1 MKHRYIA
8 IIIALLSGASITLLL
23 IPALLS
29 NKQLWIVFF
38 VSTTIIFIL
47 VWVFNE
53 FIIFRD
59 LHKLDML
66 IKKLAEDTELSEV
79 AIHNLKMHQ
88 SQDLAH
94 NITEY
99 YNRKNKHLDELIK
112 KADLR
117 RQFIADVSHELK
129 SPLFSAQGYVHTLLD
144 GALHDKEVRTK
155 FLKKAARNLDYLDVL
170 IQDLLTLSQIESK
183 AIRMFTDHFDMV
195 ALANEVLDDREP
207 KAMRAEISLHCK
219 YPKSPLIVH
228 GDYNRITQVLTNLL
242 NNGINY
248 NKSGGSVIIK
258 LEEKYNGILIS
269 VIDDGEGI
277 DKIYH
282 DKVFNRF
289 FRIDKSRTVK
299 KSTGLGLA
307 IVKHI
312 LENHNSVINLE
323 SELGKGSTFSF
334 LLPRDKVTTSATE
347 ENF

>member
-1 MKHRYIA
+1 MKHRIIA

-47 VWVFNE
+47 IWVFNE
-53 FIIFRD
+53 FIVFRD
-59 LHKLDML
+59 LQKLDML
-66 IKKLAEDTELSEV
+66 IRKLAEDTELDEDAV
-79 AIHNLKMHQ
+79 HNLKMLQ
-88 SQDLAH
+88 SQELARD
-94 NITEY
+94 ITDY
-99 YNRKNKHLDELIK
+99 YNRKNKHLDELVK
-112 KADLR
+112 KSDLR

-144 GALHDKEVRTK
+144 GALKDKEVRTK

-183 AIRMFTDHFDMV
+183 AIRMFSDHFDLV
-195 ALANEVLDDREP
+195 AVSNEVLDDREP
-207 KAMRAEISLHCK
+207 KATRNEITLSCN
-219 YPKSPLIVH
+219 YEKSPLIVY
-228 GDYNRITQVLTNLL
+228 GDYRRIVQVLTNLV

-248 NKSGGSVIIK
+248 NSNGGSVSINI
-258 LEEKYNGILIS
+258 EEKHSGILVS
-269 VIDDGEGI
+269 VKDDGEGI
-277 DKIYH
+277 EKEFH

-312 LENHNSVINLE
+312 LENHNTVIHLE
-323 SELGKGSTFSF
+323 SELGKGSAFSF
-334 LLPRDKVTTSATE
+334 LLPRDKVFVSATE
-347 ENF
+347 

>member
-38 VSTTIIFIL
+38 VSTAMIFML

-66 IKKLAEDTELSEV
+66 IRKLAEDTELADGQS
-79 AIHNLKMHQ
+79 HNLKMYQ
-88 SQDLAH
+88 SQELGN

-99 YNRKNKHLDELIK
+99 YNRQNKHLDELIK

-144 GALHDKEVRTK
+144 GALKDKEVRTK

-183 AIRMFTDHFDMV
+183 AIVMFSDHFDII
-195 ALANEVLDDREP
+195 ALTKEVLDDRESI
-207 KAMRAEISLHCK
+207 AVEAAITLNCQYET
-219 YPKSPLIVH
+219 SPLIVY

-248 NKSGGSVIIK
+248 NKLGGSVIID
-258 LEEKYNGILIS
+258 LQEKQNGILVS

-277 DKIYH
+277 ENIYH
-282 DKVFNRF
+282 DRVFNRF
-289 FRIDKSRTVK
+289 FRVDKSRTVK
-299 KSTGLGLA
+299 NSTGLGLA

-312 LENHNSVINLE
+312 LENHHTIINLE

-334 LLPRDKVTTSATE
+334 LLPRDKVTKSASE
-347 ENF
+347 EEF

>member
-1 MKHRYIA
+1 MKHRIIA
-8 IIIALLSGASITLLL
+8 IIVALLSGASITLLL

-29 NKQLWIVFF
+29 NKQLWLVFF
-38 VSTTIIFIL
+38 ISTTIIFLLI
-47 VWVFNE
+47 WVFNE

-66 IKKLAEDTELSEV
+66 IRKLAEDTDLDEDAVS
-79 AIHNLKMHQ
+79 NLKMLQ
-88 SQDLAH
+88 SQELAH
-94 NITEY
+94 NITGY
-99 YNRKNKHLDELIK
+99 YKRKNKHLDELVK
-112 KADLR
+112 KSDLR

-144 GALHDKEVRTK
+144 GAVKDKEVRTK

-183 AIRMFTDHFDMV
+183 AIRMFSDHFDMV
-195 ALANEVLDDREP
+195 ALANEVLDDRES
-207 KAMRAEISLHCK
+207 KAANAGISLSCNYEK
-219 YPKSPLIVH
+219 LALIAY
-228 GDYNRITQVLTNLL
+228 GDYTRITQVLTNLV

-248 NKSGGSVIIK
+248 NSKGGNVSINIKENHGGVRVSVT
-258 LEEKYNGILIS
+258 
-269 VIDDGEGI
+269 DDGEGI
-277 DKIYH
+277 DKEYH
-282 DKVFNRF
+282 DKIFNRF

-312 LENHNSVINLE
+312 LENHNSVIHLE

-334 LLPRDKVTTSATE
+334 ILPRDKLFVSAAE
-347 ENF
+347 

>member
-1 MKHRYIA
+1 MKHRIIA

-23 IPALLS
+23 IPAQLS

-38 VSTTIIFIL
+38 VSTSIIFIL
-47 VWVFNE
+47 VWIFNE
-53 FIIFRD
+53 FIVFRD
-59 LHKLDML
+59 LYKLDRL
-66 IKKLAEDTELSEV
+66 IRKLAEDIDVDEDALS
-79 AIHNLKMHQ
+79 NLKMRQ
-88 SQDLAH
+88 SQELAH
-94 NITEY
+94 HITGY
-99 YNRKNKHLDELIK
+99 YKRKNKHLDELVK

-144 GALHDKEVRTK
+144 GAVKDKEVRTK

-183 AIRMFTDHFDMV
+183 AIIMFSDHFDMV
-195 ALANEVLDDREP
+195 ALAKEVLDDRDS
-207 KAMRAEISLHCK
+207 KAVNAEINLSCNYK
-219 YPKSPLIVH
+219 KSPLIAY
-228 GDYNRITQVLTNLL
+228 GDYTRITQVLTNLV

-248 NKSGGSVIIK
+248 NSKGGNVSINIKENHGGVLVSVT
-258 LEEKYNGILIS
+258 
-269 VIDDGEGI
+269 DDGEGI
-277 DKIYH
+277 DKDYH

-312 LENHNSVINLE
+312 LENHNSVIHLE
-323 SELGKGSTFSF
+323 SEIGKGSTFSF
-334 LLPRDKVTTSATE
+334 ILPRDKVLVNAAE
-347 ENF
+347 

>member
-1 MKHRYIA
+1 MKHRIIA
-8 IIIALLSGASITLLL
+8 IIVALLSGASITLLL

-29 NKQLWIVFF
+29 NKQLWLVFF
-38 VSTTIIFIL
+38 ISTTIIFLLI
-47 VWVFNE
+47 WVFNE

-66 IKKLAEDTELSEV
+66 IRKLAEDTDLDEDAVS
-79 AIHNLKMHQ
+79 NLKMLQ
-88 SQDLAH
+88 SQELAH
-94 NITEY
+94 NITGY
-99 YNRKNKHLDELIK
+99 YKRKNKHLDELVK
-112 KADLR
+112 KSDLR

-144 GALHDKEVRTK
+144 GAVKDKEVRTK

-183 AIRMFTDHFDMV
+183 AIRMFSDHFDMV
-195 ALANEVLDDREP
+195 ALAREVLDDRES
-207 KAMRAEISLHCK
+207 KAANAEITLSCDYEK
-219 YPKSPLIVH
+219 PVLIAY
-228 GDYNRITQVLTNLL
+228 GDYTRITQVLTNLV

-248 NKSGGSVIIK
+248 NSKGGNVSINIKENHGGVRVSVT
-258 LEEKYNGILIS
+258 
-269 VIDDGEGI
+269 DDGEGI
-277 DKIYH
+277 DKEYH
-282 DKVFNRF
+282 DKIFNRF

-312 LENHNSVINLE
+312 LENHNSVIHLE

-334 LLPRDKVTTSATE
+334 ILPRDKLFVSAAE
-347 ENF
+347 

>member
-1 MKHRYIA
+1 MKHRIIA

-29 NKQLWIVFF
+29 NKQLWLVFF
-38 VSTTIIFIL
+38 ISTTIIFFL
-47 VWVFNE
+47 TWVFNE
-53 FIIFRD
+53 FIVFRD

-66 IKKLAEDTELSEV
+66 IRKLAEDTELDEDAV
-79 AIHNLKMHQ
+79 HNLKMLQ
-88 SQDLAH
+88 SQELAN
-94 NITEY
+94 NITGY
-99 YNRKNKHLDELIK
+99 YNRKNKHFEELIK
-112 KADLR
+112 KSDLR

-144 GALHDKEVRTK
+144 GALKDKEVRTK

-183 AIRMFTDHFDMV
+183 AIIMFSDHFDMV
-195 ALANEVLDDREP
+195 ALANEVLDDRDS
-207 KAMRAEISLHCK
+207 KAINAEITLSCNYK
-219 YPKSPLIVH
+219 KSPVIVY
-228 GDYNRITQVLTNLL
+228 GDYTRITQVLANLV

-248 NKSGGSVIIK
+248 NSQGGTVSINI
-258 LEEKYNGILIS
+258 EEKYNGVLVS
-269 VIDDGEGI
+269 VTDDGEGI
-277 DKIYH
+277 DNEFH

-312 LENHNSVINLE
+312 LENHNTAIHLE

-334 LLPRDKVTTSATE
+334 LLSRDKVFVSAPE
-347 ENF
+347 

>member
-1 MKHRYIA
+1 MKHRIIA

-29 NKQLWIVFF
+29 NKQLWLVFF
-38 VSTTIIFIL
+38 ISTIIIFLLI
-47 VWVFNE
+47 WVFNE

-66 IKKLAEDTELSEV
+66 IRKLAEDTELDEDAVS
-79 AIHNLKMHQ
+79 NLKMLQ
-88 SQDLAH
+88 SQELAH
-94 NITEY
+94 DITGY
-99 YNRKNKHLDELIK
+99 YKRKNKHLDELVK
-112 KADLR
+112 KSDLR

-144 GALHDKEVRTK
+144 GAVKDKEVRTK

-183 AIRMFTDHFDMV
+183 AIRMFSDHFDMV
-195 ALANEVLDDREP
+195 ALAKDVLDDRES
-207 KAMRAEISLHCK
+207 KAANAEINLSCNHE
-219 YPKSPLIVH
+219 KSTLIAY
-228 GDYNRITQVLTNLL
+228 GDYTRIIQVLTNLV

-248 NKSGGSVIIK
+248 NSKGGNVSINIKENHGDVMVSVT
-258 LEEKYNGILIS
+258 
-269 VIDDGEGI
+269 DDGEGI
-277 DKIYH
+277 EKAYH

-312 LENHNSVINLE
+312 LENHNSVIHLE

-334 LLPRDKVTTSATE
+334 LLPRDKVFVSAAE
-347 ENF
+347 

>member
-38 VSTTIIFIL
+38 VSTTIIFTL

-53 FIIFRD
+53 FIVFRD

-66 IKKLAEDTELSEV
+66 IKKLAEDAELSEG

-88 SQDLAH
+88 SQELAYG
-94 NITEY
+94 ITEY
-99 YNRKNKHLDELIK
+99 YNRKNKHLEELIK

-129 SPLFSAQGYVHTLLD
+129 SPLFSAQGYVLTLLD
-144 GALHDKEVRTK
+144 GALKDKEVRTK

-183 AIRMFTDHFDMV
+183 AIRMISDHFDMV
-195 ALANEVLDDREP
+195 ALAKEVLEERES
-207 KAMRAEISLHCK
+207 KAVRAEITLEGT
-219 YPKSPLIVH
+219 YERSPLIVY
-228 GDYNRITQVLTNLL
+228 GDYTRITQVLTNLV

-248 NKSGGSVIIK
+248 NKSGGRVIIK
-258 LEEKYNGILIS
+258 LEDKHNGILIS
-269 VIDDGEGI
+269 VIDNGEGI
-277 DKIYH
+277 EKEFH

-312 LENHNSVINLE
+312 LENHNTVINLE

-334 LLPRDKVTTSATE
+334 LLPRDKVATSATE
-347 ENF
+347 EKF

>member
-38 VSTTIIFIL
+38 VSTAIIFAL

-66 IKKLAEDTELSEV
+66 IRKLAEDTELAEGE
-79 AIHNLKMHQ
+79 IHNLKMYQ
-88 SQDLAH
+88 SQELAD

-99 YNRKNKHLDELIK
+99 YNRQNKHLDELIK

-144 GALHDKEVRTK
+144 GALKDKEVRTK

-183 AIRMFTDHFDMV
+183 AIVMFSDHFDII
-195 ALANEVLDDREP
+195 ALAKEVLDDRESIAA
-207 KAMRAEISLHCK
+207 KAEITLNCK
-219 YPKSPLIVH
+219 YEKSPLIVY
-228 GDYNRITQVLTNLL
+228 GDYNRVTQVLTNLI

-248 NKSGGSVIIK
+248 NNPGGSVIIN
-258 LEEKYNGILIS
+258 LEEKHNGILVS

-277 DKIYH
+277 EKIYH

-289 FRIDKSRTVK
+289 FRIEKSRTVK

-312 LENHNSVINLE
+312 LENHNATINLA

-334 LLPRDKVTTSATE
+334 LLQRDKVTISASK

>member
-1 MKHRYIA
+1 MKHRIIA
-8 IIIALLSGASITLLL
+8 IIVALLSGASITLLL

-29 NKQLWIVFF
+29 NKQLWLVFF
-38 VSTTIIFIL
+38 VSTSIIFTL

-53 FIIFRD
+53 FIVFRD

-66 IKKLAEDTELSEV
+66 IRKLAEVTELDEESV
-79 AIHNLKMHQ
+79 HNLKMLQ
-88 SQDLAH
+88 SQELAH
-94 NITEY
+94 NITDY

-112 KADLR
+112 NSDLR

-144 GALHDKEVRTK
+144 GALKDKEVRTK

-170 IQDLLTLSQIESK
+170 IQDLLILSQIESK
-183 AIRMFTDHFDMV
+183 AIRMFSDHFDMV
-195 ALANEVLDDREP
+195 ALAYDVLDDRES
-207 KAMRAEISLHCK
+207 KATKAEITLSCN
-219 YPKSPLIVH
+219 YEKSPLIVF
-228 GDYNRITQVLTNLL
+228 GDYSRITQVLTNLV

-248 NKSGGSVIIK
+248 NSKGGTVSINIENK
-258 LEEKYNGILIS
+258 HNGIMVL
-269 VIDDGEGI
+269 VKDDGEGI
-277 DKIYH
+277 EKEFH

-312 LENHNSVINLE
+312 LENHNTVIHLE

-334 LLPRDKVTTSATE
+334 LLPRDKVFISVAE
-347 ENF
+347 